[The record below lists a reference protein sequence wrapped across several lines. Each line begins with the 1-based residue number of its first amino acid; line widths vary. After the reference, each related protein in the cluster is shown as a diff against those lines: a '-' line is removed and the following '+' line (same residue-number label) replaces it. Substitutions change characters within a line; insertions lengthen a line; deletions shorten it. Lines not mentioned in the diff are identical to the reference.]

1 MSICYIVG
9 AGEFYGE
16 LAPKKGDLVIA
27 ADGGYDTL
35 RELGIDCHLLLGDMD
50 SRKAK
55 NESTLPKVEGA
66 SVCSATVEGA
76 SVCSGLSESKSVCSV
91 TDESASVC
99 SGLGES
105 KSVRSATVEG
115 ASVCSASVESHGCKV
130 EENALCS
137 LVFPVEKDETDTH
150 LAYLEGAKRG
160 YTAFRVYGGVGGR
173 EDHTFANYSLL
184 LYAKNRGHSMTLVG
198 DGYESFV
205 IKNES
210 VTLSGRLG
218 ATLSV
223 FAFGGRA
230 SGVNILGAKYEAR
243 DVTLSPEFPLG
254 VSNSFL
260 RGEVKLSVKDGALL
274 VMREV

>member
-1 MSICYIVG
+1 M
-9 AGEFYGE
+9 
-16 LAPKKGDLVIA
+16 
-27 ADGGYDTL
+27 
-35 RELGIDCHLLLGDMD
+35 
-50 SRKAK
+50 
-55 NESTLPKVEGA
+55 
-66 SVCSATVEGA
+66 
-76 SVCSGLSESKSVCSV
+76 
-91 TDESASVC
+91 
-99 SGLGES
+99 
-105 KSVRSATVEG
+105 
-115 ASVCSASVESHGCKV
+115 
-130 EENALCS
+130 
-137 LVFPVEKDETDTH
+137 EKDETDTH

-210 VTLSGRLG
+210 VTLSGRPG

-223 FAFGGRA
+223 FAFGGSA

-243 DVTLSPEFPLG
+243 DVTLHPEFPLG

-260 RGEVKLSVKDGALL
+260 RGEVWLSVKDGALL

>member
-16 LAPKKGDLVIA
+16 LAPQEGDLVIA

-35 RELGIDCHLLLGDMD
+35 RALGIDCHVLLGDMD
-50 SRKAK
+50 SREVKK
-55 NESTLPKVEGA
+55 EDLRLSSR
-66 SVCSATVEGA
+66 SV
-76 SVCSGLSESKSVCSV
+76 SVCSV
-91 TDESASVC
+91 T
-99 SGLGES
+99 GEG
-105 KSVRSATVEG
+105 EP
-115 ASVCSASVESHGCKV
+115 VCSATGEGESVYSASGESSDCKT
-130 EENALCS
+130 EENAFCS

-160 YTAFRVYGGVGGR
+160 YTSFRVYGGVGGR

-210 VTLSGRLG
+210 VTLSGRPG

-230 SGVNILGAKYEAR
+230 SGVNILGAKYEAK

>member
-16 LAPKKGDLVIA
+16 LAPKKGDLIIA

-55 NESTLPKVEGA
+55 NESLLPKVEGA
-66 SVCSATVEGA
+66 SVCSVTGESA
-76 SVCSGLSESKSVCSV
+76 SVCSGLSESKPVC
-91 TDESASVC
+91 
-99 SGLGES
+99 
-105 KSVRSATVEG
+105 SATVEG
-115 ASVCSASVESHGCKV
+115 VSVCSASVESHGCKA

-210 VTLSGRLG
+210 VTLSGRPG

-223 FAFGGRA
+223 FAFGGSA

-243 DVTLSPEFPLG
+243 NVTLSPEFPLG

-260 RGEVKLSVKDGALL
+260 SGEVKLSVKDGALL